1 MRTLTK
7 WIVPL
12 FVMAVVSMLMLIS
25 VSVLAYIY
33 KWYADK
39 ALLGVTLTY
48 IIAGFVGGRVLKR
61 LSEVKDMNKK
71 LLESIFLGVL
81 AMALLVLFSLL
92 VTDNAFGISS
102 RFLMIW
108 MLITGSAS
116 LGRIL

>member
-1 MRTLTK
+1 MRIITK

-12 FVMAVVSMLMLIS
+12 FVMTVVSMLMLIG
-25 VSVLAYIY
+25 VSMLAYIY

-39 ALLGVTLTY
+39 ALLGITLTY

-71 LLESIFLGVL
+71 LLESILLGVL
-81 AMALLVLFSLL
+81 EMALLVVLSLL
-92 VTDNAFGISS
+92 VTENEFGISS

-108 MLITGSAS
+108 ILITGSAS

>member
-12 FVMAVVSMLMLIS
+12 FVMTVISMLMLIG
-25 VSVLAYIY
+25 VSMLAYIY

-39 ALLGVTLTY
+39 ALIGITLTY
-48 IIAGFVGGRVLKR
+48 IVAGFIGGKVLNR

-71 LLESIFLGVL
+71 LLESILLSVL

-92 VTDNAFGISS
+92 VTENEFGISS

>member
-1 MRTLTK
+1 MRIITK

-12 FVMAVVSMLMLIS
+12 FVMTVVSMLMLIG
-25 VSVLAYIY
+25 VSMLAYIY

-39 ALLGVTLTY
+39 ALLGITLTY

-71 LLESIFLGVL
+71 LLESILLGVL